1 MVRNP
6 AHRWSCQRKVAKRG
20 KTAYNI
26 KRQDMFSDLIT
37 SKSRVKLLDVFLL
50 APTDMYHVRELVRRT
65 GDEINAVRRELQ
77 FLEKKGVLVREPR
90 ANRVY
95 YSFSKN
101 YPFYFDLLRLASKH
115 VGLGAE
121 IIKNKVKLGR
131 IKFAMFS
138 GKFAR
143 GIKKEPDEVDLL
155 VVGNVVLPELALLIR
170 EAEKTIGREIN
181 YTVMTEEEFEFRKKK
196 RDPFILSILQG
207 SRVMLLGDEENMLS

>member
-1 MVRNP
+1 
-6 AHRWSCQRKVAKRG
+6 
-20 KTAYNI
+20 
-26 KRQDMFSDLIT
+26 MFSDLIT
-37 SKSRVKLLDVFLL
+37 SKSRIKLLNVFLMS
-50 APTDMYHVRELVRRT
+50 PSDMLHVRELVRRT

-77 FLEKKGVLVREPR
+77 FLEKKGILTREPR

-95 YSFSKN
+95 YSLSKN
-101 YPFYFDLLRLASKH
+101 YSFYFDLLRLASKN

-143 GIKKEPDEVDLL
+143 GIKKEPDEVDLI
-155 VVGNVVLPELALLIR
+155 VVGTVVLPELALLIR
-170 EAEKTIGREIN
+170 DEEKRIGREIN
-181 YTVMTEEEFEFRKKK
+181 YTVMTEEEFEFRKNK
-196 RDPFILSILQG
+196 RDPFIITILQG